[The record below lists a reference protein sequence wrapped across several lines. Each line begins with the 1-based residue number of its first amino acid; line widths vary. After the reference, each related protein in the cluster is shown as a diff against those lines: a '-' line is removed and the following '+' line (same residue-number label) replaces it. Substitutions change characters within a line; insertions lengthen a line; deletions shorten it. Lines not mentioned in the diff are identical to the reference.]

1 MIAFLIVD
9 FGTTHFMFCIAF
21 GDKYFLLSESDLGVS
36 SNRRPK
42 NSASPRWENNYG
54 KLDDLIAQHAEDL
67 KNKCGMAPDM
77 ILLTKVTIGC
87 GPAIYNA
94 DASTFAGSKPDELE
108 AVRKN
113 FLITKSEIP
122 ARLQTIAHSSCVTG

>member
-9 FGTTHFMFCIAF
+9 FGTTHFMSYIAF
-21 GDKYFLLSESDLGVS
+21 DDKYFPLSESDLGVNFS
-36 SNRRPK
+36 RRP
-42 NSASPRWENNYG
+42 NSSASPRWENGYG
-54 KLDDLIAQHAEDL
+54 KREDLIAQYAEDL
-67 KNKCGMAPDM
+67 KNKCGMTPDM